1 MIFLVLVS
9 TVGVA
14 VAEDAS
20 VGIYTFTVPDG
31 YSITQ
36 TEDNL
41 VVMQLDENN
50 VVNFATEVDSDIDA
64 AKENLISQGNELIQE
79 DTINYNDMEINLQ
92 SFKTSNG
99 LFSYNY
105 IFLGDNGNFAVTVV
119 TNNADFD
126 ADLEAEG
133 NPATTIFDSV
143 VEN

>member
-1 MIFLVLVS
+1 MKSSKIFIALIFLVLVS

-64 AKENLISQGNELIQE
+64 AKENLISQG
-79 DTINYNDMEINLQ
+79 
-92 SFKTSNG
+92 
-99 LFSYNY
+99 
-105 IFLGDNGNFAVTVV
+105 
-119 TNNADFD
+119 TN
-126 ADLEAEG
+126 
-133 NPATTIFDSV
+133 
-143 VEN
+143 